1 MCAPILP
8 SSATASDGAASRL
21 PMGQEQGSWRSWP
34 APGQAP
40 GAVAYIMWR
49 GHALCDSHAPTARDR
64 PPRGFPAAV
73 RATFGWMDKCS
84 FECRDRLSIFRRQV
98 APRFLLAVGLPRQ
111 ASFCCRT
118 YVPAVLTTVN
128 CRVATAAAVAAA
140 AAGNHTGGGPLGLRL
155 RPPRSKIP
163 RQLGNGNRMAPTFL
177 THARTHTPTHDDCS
191 SLSSRLSCLSCS
203 RPRHCRSQLQR
214 FAVSSPTVRV
224 ALR

>member
-49 GHALCDSHAPTARDR
+49 GHALRDSHAPTARGR
-64 PPRGFPAAV
+64 PPPRGFPRGRGA
-73 RATFGWMDKCS
+73 RATFGWMDGQVPQVL
-84 FECRDRLSIFRRQV
+84 FRDRLFNLSIFRRQV

-140 AAGNHTGGGPLGLRL
+140 AAGNHTGGGPLGLQL
-155 RPPRSKIP
+155 RPPRGKIP
-163 RQLGNGNRMAPTFL
+163 RQLGNGNRMAPAFL
-177 THARTHTPTHDDCS
+177 THARTHTPTHDNY
-191 SLSSRLSCLSCS
+191 
-203 RPRHCRSQLQR
+203 
-214 FAVSSPTVRV
+214 A
-224 ALR
+224 